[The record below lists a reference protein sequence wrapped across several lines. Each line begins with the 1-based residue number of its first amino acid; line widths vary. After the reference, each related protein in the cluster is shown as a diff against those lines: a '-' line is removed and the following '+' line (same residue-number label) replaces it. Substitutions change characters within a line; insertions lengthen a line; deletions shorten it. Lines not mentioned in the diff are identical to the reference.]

1 MILAIDFGGTR
12 TRVGRF
18 DAELRLLKRAETLSR
33 VDEPQETVIQR
44 IIETA
49 RGVMDGD
56 VRAIGLSAPG
66 PLDAARGVI
75 HRAWTLPNWRD
86 VPLGDH
92 LREAFGVPVYT
103 QNDAN
108 CGALAEH
115 HLGAG
120 HGADPM
126 IYLTLST
133 GIGGGVV
140 IDGRLFTG
148 ARGLA
153 AEPGHQ
159 VFRLPDGRV
168 KKLEELASG
177 TALGLIA
184 RDRLAA
190 WTGETVLRGRAVID
204 GQAVGQAAQ
213 AGDSFALEIVRE
225 AGAWLGLGLVN
236 LLHLFNPRAIVIGG
250 SVAQLGEV
258 LFAPARAVIHQ
269 HVLSSDFWAED
280 LLRPAALGDNV
291 CLIGA
296 AWLARAASSS
306 N

>member
-1 MILAIDFGGTR
+1 MILAIDFGGTH
-12 TRVGRF
+12 TRVGYF
-18 DAELRLLKRAETLSR
+18 DADLRLLKHTVILSQVR
-33 VDEPQETVIQR
+33 EPQDMVIHR
-44 IIETA
+44 IIKIA
-49 RGVMDGD
+49 DLLIDGD

-66 PLDAARGVI
+66 PLDTERGVI
-75 HRAWTLPNWRD
+75 YRAWTLPQWHD
-86 VPLGDH
+86 VPFGDH

-108 CGALAEH
+108 CGALAEYH
-115 HLGAG
+115 MGAG
-120 HGADPM
+120 RGADPM

-184 RDRLAA
+184 RERLAA
-190 WTGETVLRGRAVID
+190 WHGETVLRKRTVID

-213 AGDSFALEIVRE
+213 AGDSFALEIVQE

-236 LLHLFNPRAIVIGG
+236 LLHLFNPRAIVMGG
-250 SVAQLGEV
+250 SVAQLGDV

-296 AWLARAASSS
+296 AWLARAGSG
-306 N
+306 